1 MRFLPLLLVPI
12 VTAVACSPDDTS
24 KPRMSTGAASSSSS
38 ASSSGNGGEGGG
50 PGGMGGGGGQGG
62 ADAGVEL
69 PSEAAPADPPCTNNY
84 AFWTLG
90 MSFGAPTPQALA
102 QALNELTYDF
112 STHPLSI
119 ILMAKDGV
127 ASAKLGVSATV
138 DDGAGL
144 QIFQQPQPVFVPA
157 LLAEGGFKSFNPQLK
172 GLLRVNDTMGPVDI
186 ELENITVNATT
197 SSACSNMVMILNA
210 DIPTSEHGKTLH
222 LKGGDSTIGDLG
234 LNGGGGAGGKGGGAQ
249 SFAIRAYSSGETMSF
264 DFASLK

>member
-1 MRFLPLLLVPI
+1 MRFLPMLLVPI
-12 VTAVACSPDDTS
+12 VMAVACSPDDTP
-24 KPRMSTGAASSSSS
+24 KPRVSAGGVSSSSGS
-38 ASSSGNGGEGGG
+38 SSSGKGGDGGG
-50 PGGMGGGGGQGG
+50 VGGMGAGGGQGG

-90 MSFGAPTPQALA
+90 MSFGAPTPQLLA
-102 QALNELTYDF
+102 QALNEVTYDF
-112 STHPLSI
+112 SEHPLSI
-119 ILMAKDGV
+119 ILTAKDGV

-138 DDGAGL
+138 DNGAGL
-144 QIFQQPQPVFVPA
+144 QIFQQPQPAFVPA
-157 LLAEGGFKSFNPQLK
+157 LLAEGGFKSFNPQPT
-172 GLLRVNDTMGPVDI
+172 GILRVKDTMGPVDI

-197 SSACSNMVMILNA
+197 SSGCSNMVVILNA
-210 DIPTSEHGKTLH
+210 DIPPSEHNKTLH

-249 SFAIRAYSSGETMSF
+249 PFAIRAYSSGETMSF